1 MVHKTLIFASGF
13 SFGNTC
19 QIVQT
24 AIVSNLFSAVKILS
38 SPQTQNINRHLV
50 SMFNAKNTDFSLQ
63 SIPLNDFIN
72 NPADFLST
80 SEELNFLIG
89 PSTVENQLET
99 FAALCAINP
108 PRMWSVFEKRT
119 KSGISTREFRSFDV
133 KDSVALVEISSDE
146 IHRMLPSPVSSLL
159 REHGIQWESSTS
171 RFNYH
176 INFDSMKGN
185 TPHRQRK
192 WEQKQY
198 ATINQLREHLGIHG
212 LIITHSPLPNHWQKQ
227 DGTLRRLSAR
237 QIREVSK

>member
-1 MVHKTLIFASGF
+1 MVQKTLVFANGI

-19 QIVQT
+19 QIIQT
-24 AIVSNLFSAVKILS
+24 AMASNLFSAAKILS
-38 SPQTQNINRHLV
+38 SPETRGINSHLV

-63 SIPLNDFIN
+63 SIPLNDFID

-99 FAALCAINP
+99 FAALCAIKP

-119 KSGISTREFRSFDV
+119 KSGISTRELRSFDV
-133 KDSVALVEISSDE
+133 KDSVALVEISNDE
-146 IHRMLPSPVSSLL
+146 IHTMLPSPVSSSL
-159 REHGIQWESSTS
+159 REHGIDWEASTS

-176 INFDSMKGN
+176 MNFDLMKGK
-185 TPHRQRK
+185 TPNSQRK

-198 ATINQLREHLGIHG
+198 AIINQLRNDLGIHG
-212 LIITHSPLPNHWQKQ
+212 LTITHSPLPNHWKKQ

>member
-1 MVHKTLIFASGF
+1 MVQKTLIFASGI

-24 AIVSNLFSAVKILS
+24 AIASNLFSSVKVLS
-38 SPQTQNINRHLV
+38 SSQTQGINRHLV
-50 SMFNAKNTDFSLQ
+50 SMFNAKHTDFPVQ

-72 NPADFLST
+72 NPSDFLST

-99 FAALCAINP
+99 FAALCAITP

-119 KSGISTREFRSFDV
+119 KSGISTRELRSYDV
-133 KDSVALVEISSDE
+133 KDSLALVEISSDE
-146 IHRMLPSPVSSLL
+146 IHTMLPSPVSSSL
-159 REHGIQWESSTS
+159 RKHGIQWEASTS

-176 INFDSMKGN
+176 INFNSMKGK
-185 TPHRQRK
+185 TPHLQRK

-198 ATINQLREHLGIHG
+198 ATINQLREDLGIHG
-212 LIITHSPLPNHWQKQ
+212 LTITHSPFRIIGRNRTERSTFERPTN
-227 DGTLRRLSAR
+227 T
-237 QIREVSK
+237 

>member
-1 MVHKTLIFASGF
+1 MVQKTLIFASGI

-24 AIVSNLFSAVKILS
+24 AIASNLFSSVKVLS
-38 SPQTQNINRHLV
+38 SSQTQGINRHLV
-50 SMFNAKNTDFSLQ
+50 SMFNAKHTDFPVQ

-72 NPADFLST
+72 NPSDFLST

-99 FAALCAINP
+99 FAALCAITP

-119 KSGISTREFRSFDV
+119 KSGISTRELRSYDV
-133 KDSVALVEISSDE
+133 KDSLALVEISSDE
-146 IHRMLPSPVSSLL
+146 IHTMLPSPVSSSL
-159 REHGIQWESSTS
+159 RKHGIQWEASTS

-176 INFDSMKGN
+176 INFNSMKGK
-185 TPHRQRK
+185 TPHLQRK

-198 ATINQLREHLGIHG
+198 ATINQLREDLGIHG
-212 LIITHSPLPNHWQKQ
+212 LTITHSPLPNHWKKQ